1 MGDSSD
7 AIRNVQRKGKANKLC
22 AECGER
28 GPGYVCL
35 THATF
40 VCTTCS
46 GILRE
51 FNVRVKGISA
61 STFSPEEVQLMKD
74 GGNSKAHKLWLSEFD
89 EDSFSLP
96 QPQESDKI
104 RRFLKL
110 KYQEGRWKKGAKKPT
125 KKKQVSSS
133 SSDSTDSEQE
143 RIRAKKKKALKKK
156 THKKKVESSSSEDQV
171 PRPKDIKDI
180 IPNAPKLVVSKKS
193 PKVTKPE
200 PETDL
205 FGDWTDFAS
214 ATQEVPPLAVQQ
226 VVDPFADLFIST
238 PSGNDTSSLLQD
250 INSQNTTMP
259 NVAAAFVPEQPFTPP
274 QVPVFH
280 NQSNLSQPSITSVET
295 AFQPQ
300 NGMYHQQ
307 QYTMNKQPPNMMN
320 NQQHP
325 GMMNQ
330 QQPNMMNQQQ
340 PNMMNQQQP
349 NMMNQQQH
357 SMKNQSQ
364 NMTNQQQ
371 HSMMNQSQNM
381 MNQQQPNMMNLQQHS
396 MMNQPQNMMN
406 QQQPNMMNQ
415 QQHSMMNQ
423 SQNIMNQQQP
433 SITNQQQQR
442 APQQQE
448 KPKPEGNPF
457 DMF

>member
-381 MNQQQPNMMNLQQHS
+381 MNQQQPNMMN
-396 MMNQPQNMMN
+396 
-406 QQQPNMMNQ
+406 Q